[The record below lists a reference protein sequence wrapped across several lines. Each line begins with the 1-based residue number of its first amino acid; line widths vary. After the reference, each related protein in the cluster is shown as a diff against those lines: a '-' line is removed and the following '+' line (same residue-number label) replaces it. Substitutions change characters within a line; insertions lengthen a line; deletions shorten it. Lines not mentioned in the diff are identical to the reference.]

1 VTATSAFSRRIIF
14 KKFNLLAALGA
25 IYLKNRAGLP
35 ILSVLSWAFHFLY
48 FPYSPNEEDM
58 LNSKELLLLIT
69 ILPNITAQCLDLNQ
83 NRCKK
88 SIL

>member
-35 ILSVLSWAFHFLY
+35 VLSVLSWAFLASIECLVLGISFFIFSL
-48 FPYSPNEEDM
+48 F
-58 LNSKELLLLIT
+58 SKRR
-69 ILPNITAQCLDLNQ
+69 
-83 NRCKK
+83 RCVKIK
-88 SIL
+88 TTFIIDYDPTQYYCSVP